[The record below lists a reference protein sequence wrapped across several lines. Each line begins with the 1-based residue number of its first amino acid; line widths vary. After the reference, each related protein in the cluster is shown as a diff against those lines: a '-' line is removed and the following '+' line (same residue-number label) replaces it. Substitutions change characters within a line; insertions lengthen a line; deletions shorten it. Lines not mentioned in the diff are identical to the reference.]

1 MKYEYAWSSSNR
13 WVDTTGKN
21 ESMGDRNSIMLY
33 ARNNGWELITV
44 AEGTFYFKRP
54 FVE

>member
-21 ESMGDRNSIMLY
+21 EAMGDRNGIFCF
-33 ARNNGWELITV
+33 ARDNGWELVGIS
-44 AEGTFYFKRP
+44 EGTLYFKKP
-54 FVE
+54 LAS